1 MTTILIAE
9 DDEPNRAL
17 LARRLKG
24 AGYDVIVATDG
35 ADAVAKCLDF
45 KPDLVLMDLSMP
57 EMDGIDAW
65 RAMLE
70 MMETPPPV
78 IALTGAQ
85 IRDLRLTCAE
95 LGFAAYI
102 EKPYDFSN
110 LLKRIEALAP
120 TTAAA

>member
-17 LARRLKG
+17 LARRLKN
-24 AGYDVIVATDG
+24 AGYDVIAAADG
-35 ADAVAKCLDF
+35 ADAVTKCLDF

-57 EMDGIDAW
+57 EMDGVDAW

-70 MMETPPPV
+70 MVETPPPV
-78 IALTGAQ
+78 IALTGAH
-85 IRDLRLTCAE
+85 ISDLRVTCAE

-102 EKPYDFSN
+102 EKPYDFAD
-110 LLKRIEALAP
+110 LLKHIEALAP